1 MRTFKQA
8 LKAGRHDGRTTQY
21 NLQNVLLAYRTAP
34 HATTRAAPCTLFLG
48 RCLRTRLDLVR
59 PDLEQRVAEKQST
72 QKCHHD
78 QHAGYWEFGV
88 GQSVLVRNMHP
99 GPDWI
104 PGVILSQL
112 GPVTYL
118 VDLGEGRSWKRHV
131 DHLKRIEIKPPTQC
145 SDTLAGSPEEENW
158 TPSSN
163 ATSGLPPPS
172 GEELSLPSEPVAVH
186 PSTSSP
192 TPVSVRRS
200 SRQRKEPD
208 RYEDT
213 DMCT

>member
-1 MRTFKQA
+1 M
-8 LKAGRHDGRTTQY
+8 L
-21 NLQNVLLAYRTAP
+21 
-34 HATTRAAPCTLFLG
+34 TRAAPCTLFLG

-59 PDLEQRVAEKQST
+59 PDLEQRVAEKQFI
-72 QKCHHD
+72 QKNRHD

-88 GQSVLVRNMHP
+88 GQSVLVKNMRP

-131 DHLKRIEIKPPTQC
+131 DHLKRSEMKPPAQC

-158 TPSSN
+158 TPAPN
-163 ATSGLPPPS
+163 ATSGKGLPPPS
-172 GEELSLPSEPVAVH
+172 GEELSLPSEPVVVQ

-200 SRQRKEPD
+200 SRQRREPD